1 MAYDQ
6 FRTEQSEA
14 RKQMVLKAR
23 RDGKS
28 FPQIAHEN
36 GWTQGYVYKIY
47 KTAMNQIIAEDVKE
61 VRQMELERLDAATQK
76 AMDILQSFHPLVSGG
91 EIVRDTIEDENG
103 NPIGAG
109 GRVATKKLA
118 DPSVQLAAID
128 KLMKIMERRA
138 RLMGLD
144 APTKNAFTDPSGE
157 HEANIQFYI
166 PSNGRDQNET
176 ADGN

>member
-1 MAYDQ
+1 MAGDH

-14 RKQMVLKAR
+14 RKQMVLQAR

-28 FPQIAHEN
+28 FPQIAYEN

-47 KTAMNQIIAEDVKE
+47 KTAMNQIIAEDVAE
-61 VRQMELERLDAATQK
+61 VRKMELERLDAATQK
-76 AMDILQSFHPLVSGG
+76 AMAILQTFHPLVSGG
-91 EIVRDTIEDENG
+91 EIVRDTVEDEEG
-103 NPIGAG
+103 NPIGGG

-138 RLMGLD
+138 RLLGLD
-144 APTKNAFTDPSGE
+144 APAKTAFTDPSGE
-157 HEANIQFYI
+157 NAANIQIYL
-166 PSNGRDQNET
+166 PDNGRNQTDT
-176 ADGN
+176 DGND